1 MCTYVT
7 FYLTFFL
14 FIECMISPVL
24 AQNALTE
31 LEVVYYLASVV
42 EGIEVR
48 VPISRFHVYF
58 FTCLV
63 IFDRRV

>member
-31 LEVVYYLASVV
+31 LEVVDYLESVV
-42 EGIEVR
+42 GGIEVR
-48 VPISRFHVYF
+48 VLISRILAYF
-58 FTCLV
+58 FTCL
-63 IFDRRV
+63 IFDRRL